1 MANQV
6 TRREDAELRFR
17 EIAAQAGL
25 PEPDEVV
32 YHEDDEELEFLWHEQ
47 KLAVVVELDEN
58 SGGAVDSA
66 GPRSSQ

>member
-1 MANQV
+1 MAHAP

-47 KLAVVVELDEN
+47 KLAVVVELHEN
-58 SGGAVDSA
+58 PGEAVDSPA
-66 GPRSSQ
+66 PRSS